1 MRKSL
6 VRYQSNPPARIS
18 STTMLIGAVLIGLL
32 IWFILKKQ
40 PAAAQYNN
48 VESWDVSY
56 NEDGL
61 PTKITIHRE
70 AIRK

>member
-1 MRKSL
+1 MRRDLASK
-6 VRYQSNPPARIS
+6 SNPPAKIS
-18 STTMLIGAVLIGLL
+18 GTTLLIGAVLIGLL
-32 IWFILKKQ
+32 IWFIFKSK